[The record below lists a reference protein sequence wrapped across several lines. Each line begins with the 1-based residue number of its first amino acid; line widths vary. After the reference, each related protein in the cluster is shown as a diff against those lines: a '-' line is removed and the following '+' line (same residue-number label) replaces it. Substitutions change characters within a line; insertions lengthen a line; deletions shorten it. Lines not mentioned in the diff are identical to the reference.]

1 MIEKY
6 IEASKSILIKFPILR
21 NYKQY
26 SNLRTMADNQGQV
39 AQG

>member
-21 NYKQY
+21 NYKQQ
-26 SNLRTMADNQGQV
+26 SNQRTMADNQGQG